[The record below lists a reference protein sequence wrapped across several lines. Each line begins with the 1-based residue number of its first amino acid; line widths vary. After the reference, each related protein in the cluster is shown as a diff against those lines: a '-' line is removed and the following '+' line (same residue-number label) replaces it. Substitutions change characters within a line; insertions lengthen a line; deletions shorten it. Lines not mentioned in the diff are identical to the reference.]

1 MIPIINNTSIT
12 VARLRRIQFINYEKK
27 FSISFLLPSIDH
39 RFLSLPDS
47 SSKTQFNLTRGNVAR
62 VSIVSSLVQRAY
74 ARFIKYAS
82 KHPMEVAFY
91 EDNNPSRQ
99 GKKEAGSWPKGW
111 IKLRDTEEDTCVPI
125 EELLI
130 ACTGVQLQL
139 RNLKRSGIVAGFESL
154 AVISRDLISAATVRF
169 FSLGSALVKSL
180 SPCRFFAYFLLFE
193 ASRLVWK
200 ILE

>member
-1 MIPIINNTSIT
+1 MK
-12 VARLRRIQFINYEKK
+12 KK

-39 RFLSLPDS
+39 RLLSLPDS

-62 VSIVSSLVQRAY
+62 VSSVSSRA
-74 ARFIKYAS
+74 ASIRAFIKCAS

-91 EDNNPSRQ
+91 EDNNPSR